1 MTPSSWATLLITFTI
16 AVMSPGPDFLATL
29 HMSLSRGRRHGIGT
43 GLGIGIGTS
52 LWAVGTMAGIVAIIS
67 SSPTI
72 FLIVRL
78 VGATFLAVYGARILL
93 STYRKHAD
101 SKSTSSDSINEGGA
115 ENPSELGGTETGDD
129 FEGTEDYPRWKAFRL
144 GFLTTTVGNPKA
156 VIFFTTLFAAMLPTT
171 ITFAEGALL
180 TVLMVLISS
189 TWFTLVASAASIP
202 AFIRGY
208 EKLHTPIDVLLGSL
222 FVVLGL
228 ALIPWS
234 SLFG

>member
-1 MTPSSWATLLITFTI
+1 MTPSSWATLLVTFAV

-29 HMSLSRGRRHGIGT
+29 RMSLSRGRRHGIAT

-67 SSPTI
+67 ASPTI
-72 FLIVRL
+72 FLTVRL
-78 VGATFLAVYGARILL
+78 IGATFLAIYGARILL
-93 STYRKHAD
+93 STYRSHAS
-101 SKSTSSDSINEGGA
+101 SKTIDEGAAAAPPDTAG
-115 ENPSELGGTETGDD
+115 EN
-129 FEGTEDYPRWKAFRL
+129 TEDYPWWKAFRL

-156 VIFFTTLFAAMLPTT
+156 VIFFTTLFAAMLPST
-171 ITFAEGALL
+171 ITFGQGALL

-189 TWFTLVASAASIP
+189 TWFTVVASVASVP
-202 AFIRGY
+202 AFVRGY
-208 EKLHTPIDVLLGSL
+208 EKMHTPIDVILGSL
-222 FVVLGL
+222 FAILGI

>member
-1 MTPSSWATLLITFTI
+1 MTPSSWATLLVTFAV

-29 HMSLSRGRRHGIGT
+29 RMSLSRGRRHGIAT

-67 SSPTI
+67 TSPTI

-78 VGATFLAVYGARILL
+78 IGATFLAIYGARILL
-93 STYRKHAD
+93 STYRSHD
-101 SKSTSSDSINEGGA
+101 SSKSTDEGAAAAPPDTAG
-115 ENPSELGGTETGDD
+115 EN
-129 FEGTEDYPRWKAFRL
+129 TEDYPRWKAFRL

-156 VIFFTTLFAAMLPTT
+156 VIFFTTLFAAMLPST
-171 ITFAEGALL
+171 ITFGQGALL

-189 TWFTLVASAASIP
+189 TWFTVVASVASVP
-202 AFIRGY
+202 AFVRGY
-208 EKLHTPIDVLLGSL
+208 EKMHTPIDVILGSL
-222 FVVLGL
+222 FVILGV